1 MCSVCVCMCMCM
13 CMWCA
18 LWCAFIPQVSHE
30 FVNLLKIGRRV
41 AQQKKIGDI
50 EGLFDNRVRTIS
62 LILVNLILV
71 DLLSVDFILVNLILV
86 DLISVHLINRLV
98 D

>member
-1 MCSVCVCMCMCM
+1 MCSVCVCVCM

-18 LWCAFIPQVSHE
+18 LWCAFIPPQVSHE

>member
-1 MCSVCVCMCMCM
+1 M
-13 CMWCA
+13 
-18 LWCAFIPQVSHE
+18 
-30 FVNLLKIGRRV
+30 NLLKIGRRV

-62 LILVNLILV
+62 LILVNL
-71 DLLSVDFILVNLILV
+71 LSVDFILVNLILV

>member
-13 CMWCA
+13 WCA
-18 LWCAFIPQVSHE
+18 LWCVFIPQVSHE

-62 LILVNLILV
+62 LILV